1 MDKISSKH
9 FMILILAVTTIA
21 IRSYASIFIKYGG
34 RDSWL
39 ISIFSTIAI
48 FIYLYLLLKI
58 CIKTNTYD
66 INIIF
71 NNSINKYIGSILK
84 FLFAAG
90 LFLISIE
97 SSCIETSS
105 IHSNYFL
112 NTPVW
117 YCLIFFLIPAC
128 YVINKNFNSILIV
141 TTIIVFL
148 NVLGDIIILILVGKY
163 LNLNNLLPIFR
174 STTYA
179 EKFKCFLLITG
190 SLSSVAICLP
200 YLKFLKKPHSLIT
213 DSFFAL
219 LIAGFFITISLG
231 ALISFFGADRAAN
244 IFYPEYIECQRV
256 KIANFLEFGELFF
269 IFRSI
274 CMWFLKYILSYY
286 GIILLYKDRI
296 KNNITFSMCY
306 CVLIFII
313 SYLITKNQYILFSTL
328 GILQI
333 VILFTFIFIPLISFI
348 AYYNK
353 KK

>member
-21 IRSYASIFIKYGG
+21 IRSYSSIFIKYGG

-39 ISIFSTIAI
+39 ISIFSALFI
-48 FIYLYLLLKI
+48 FLHLYLLLKI

-66 INIIF
+66 LNVIF
-71 NNSINKYIGSILK
+71 NDSFNKLIGSILK
-84 FLFAAG
+84 FIFVIG
-90 LFLISIE
+90 LFLITIE

-112 NTPVW
+112 NTPIW

-128 YVINKNFNSILIV
+128 YIVNRKFNSILIV
-141 TTIIVFL
+141 TTVIVFL

-163 LNLNNLLPIFR
+163 LNLNNLLPILR
-174 STTYA
+174 STTFLN
-179 EKFKCFLLITG
+179 KFKCFLLITG
-190 SLSSVAICLP
+190 SISSIYICLP
-200 YLKFLKKPHSLIT
+200 YLKFIKKPHSLIT

-219 LIAGFFITISLG
+219 VIASFFITTSLS
-231 ALISFFGADRAAN
+231 ALISFFGANRAIN

-256 KIANFLEFGELFF
+256 KISNFFEFGELFF
-269 IFRSI
+269 IFRSV
-274 CMWFLKYILSYY
+274 CMWFLKYILSFY
-286 GIILLYKDRI
+286 GIIILYKDKI
-296 KNNITFSMCY
+296 KNDITFSIVY
-306 CVLIFII
+306 SVVIFII
-313 SYLITKNQYILFSTL
+313 SYLFTKNQYILFSTL

-333 VILFTFIFIPLISFI
+333 VILFTFIIIPLISFI

-353 KK
+353 KN